1 MPDPNTLASPVV
13 PATQARAEARGRHQ
27 ASTIQGYARAIAK
40 ALDHY
45 GVDAEPIF
53 KAAGIPA
60 AIVNDPMS
68 RLPVAT
74 VTELFRICV
83 DVTHDPYF
91 GLTVA
96 RYIHVSNLHALGY
109 AMAASST
116 LMDCC
121 KRVARYFHLVSQT
134 AEISLEDAGEHV
146 ILRGKLLTAV
156 CGESEDAFLGF
167 LVLSMRQLQ
176 KPSFQ
181 PVRVELQRA
190 MPPQGSKPY
199 EQLFRS
205 PVKFSAKE
213 SVLVLARTDLLQPL
227 AGACP
232 ELAQHNDNITIGYL
246 ARLDKSDVV
255 AQVRQKIVEYLL
267 DGDCTRE
274 RVSVAMC
281 MSQTTLQGKLRQ
293 RDTSFH
299 AIYDETRKELACA
312 YVRQPMRALTDIA
325 FLLGFSDCSNFTRSF
340 KRWTG
345 CSPTEFRRRA

>member
-1 MPDPNTLASPVV
+1 MPDPNTLASPVLPTE
-13 PATQARAEARGRHQ
+13 PAQAQRRGRHQ
-27 ASTIQGYARAIAK
+27 ASTIQGYALAIAK
-40 ALDHY
+40 TLEHY
-45 GVDAEPIF
+45 GVDAGRIF
-53 KAAGIPA
+53 KVVGIPP

-74 VTELFRICV
+74 VTELFRMCV

-91 GLTVA
+91 GLAVA

-121 KRVARYFHLVSQT
+121 KRVVRYFHLVSQT
-134 AEISLEDAGEHV
+134 AELSLEEAGEHV

-156 CGESEDAFLGF
+156 CGESEDAFFGF
-167 LVLSMRQLQ
+167 LVLSMRQLH
-176 KPSFQ
+176 KASFH
-181 PVRVELQRA
+181 PVRMEFQHAAPR
-190 MPPQGSKPY
+190 QGSEPY
-199 EQLFRS
+199 EKLFRS
-205 PVKFSAKE
+205 PVLFSARE
-213 SVLVLARTDLLQPL
+213 SLLVLERADLLQPL

-232 ELAQHNDNITIGYL
+232 ELAQHNENIAIAYL

-267 DGDCTRE
+267 DGNCTRE
-274 RVSVAMC
+274 RVAAAMC

-293 RDTSFH
+293 RATSFH
-299 AIYDETRKELACA
+299 ALYDETRKELACA
-312 YVRQPMRALTDIA
+312 YVLQPTRALTDIA

-340 KRWTG
+340 KRWTD